1 MGRFFVPGDF
11 YAKYDFYSAHKRNV
25 RMAPEPTVYIVDDEL
40 IIRSTLEDIFN
51 AAHLPVETYASAE
64 DFLLAYSPDNPGCML
79 LDIVMPGMNGL
90 ELQKALSARSNN
102 TPVIFLTSSGDVQ
115 IAVEAMKAGA
125 IDFIEKPVEAKV
137 VLQCVKKAIEL
148 DQRRRYEQL
157 QHSQVELRVALLT
170 PRELEVMNWV
180 IRGKSNKMIARILDI
195 SSRTVEVH
203 RKNVFDKMQA
213 RSVADLVQMVLKA
226 QQ

>member
-1 MGRFFVPGDF
+1 
-11 YAKYDFYSAHKRNV
+11 
-25 RMAPEPTVYIVDDEL
+25 MALEPTVYIVDDEL
-40 IIRSTLEDIFN
+40 IIRSILEDIFN
-51 AAHLPVETYASAE
+51 AAHLLVETYASAE
-64 DFLLAYSPDNPGCML
+64 DFLLVYSPDNPGCLL

-90 ELQKALSARSNN
+90 ELQKALSERSNN